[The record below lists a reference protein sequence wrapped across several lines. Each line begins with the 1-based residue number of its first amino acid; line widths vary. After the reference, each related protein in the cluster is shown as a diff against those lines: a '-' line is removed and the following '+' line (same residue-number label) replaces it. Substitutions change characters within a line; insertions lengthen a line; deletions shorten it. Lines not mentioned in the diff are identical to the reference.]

1 MGVEK
6 ASLEHLLRGWESST
20 VFNHRVTNKPCD
32 QVLVEA
38 LSGQGVCA
46 WAVVLLHLKIQHP
59 LAVGIWIS
67 PNTDDESPGGCGSD
81 MVLSSAGGL

>member
-6 ASLEHLLRGWESST
+6 ASLEHLLCVWESST
-20 VFNHRVTNKPCD
+20 VFNYRVTNKPCD

-38 LSGQGVCA
+38 LSGQGVSA
-46 WAVVLLHLKIQHP
+46 WAVVLLLLKIQRP

-67 PNTDDESPGGCGSD
+67 PNTDGESWGPWF
-81 MVLSSAGGL
+81 